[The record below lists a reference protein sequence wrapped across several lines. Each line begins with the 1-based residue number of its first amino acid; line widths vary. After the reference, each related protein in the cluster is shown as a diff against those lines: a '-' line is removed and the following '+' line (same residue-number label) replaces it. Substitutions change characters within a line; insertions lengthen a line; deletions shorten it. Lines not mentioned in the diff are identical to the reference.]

1 VKPLKKKKIKSKKRV
16 KTVEKQPS
24 TSEELKPDLPLP
36 STEEVEYEKYVQS
49 VKTLDELFS
58 KATKSFSILADELK
72 KEIRIILLMAA
83 ATGSY
88 KPKRKS

>member
-1 VKPLKKKKIKSKKRV
+1 VKPLKKKKKKSKKRV

-24 TSEELKPDLPLP
+24 TSEE
-36 STEEVEYEKYVQS
+36 YEKYVQS
-49 VKTLDELFS
+49 VKTLDELFL
-58 KATKSFSILADELK
+58 KATKSFSIVADELK

-88 KPKRKS
+88 KPKRKL